1 MDEIRDAY
9 LAYLLDPLSFKYRKA
24 ITEKKPLQKFAEKR
38 RRSTWPIR
46 TIFRCL
52 VTKCLIKAIDSR
64 LMHGGAEK
72 RAAFVDQAMRE
83 GFVLTAALADLLPP
97 TRNSRMRSASTIRI

>member
-1 MDEIRDAY
+1 MRNYRDDSFIVITPTTAPVIDEIRDAY

-24 ITEKKPLQKFAEKR
+24 ITDKKPLQKFAEEAPALDLAYKEDF
-38 RRSTWPIR
+38 SL
-46 TIFRCL
+46 L

-83 GFVLTAALADLLPP
+83 GSF
-97 TRNSRMRSASTIRI
+97 